1 MFAARI
7 IFVHV
12 HVGVICTLK
21 CKQNELME
29 HFTILYYQERQLEE
43 EKRRRLERVEQARL
57 ARLEAARL
65 RAAKSAEQLR
75 RRTTA
80 VDEC

>member
-29 HFTILYYQERQLEE
+29 HFYYIVLPGAPVGGGKETATGESGAGSAGATGSCATESCQIS
-43 EKRRRLERVEQARL
+43 
-57 ARLEAARL
+57 
-65 RAAKSAEQLR
+65 RAAP
-75 RRTTA
+75 TTY
-80 VDEC
+80 DSCR